1 MQDETLISYRMAY
14 DGIKNQDGPMEDSVT
29 KDLLLPCRHAHTIP
43 ELPKSEKENRR
54 GQSKREEEE
63 RSTGGASV
71 IKEEEGET

>member
-1 MQDETLISYRMAY
+1 MVSRWSYRRLCNKGTS
-14 DGIKNQDGPMEDSVT
+14 GILQACPRK
-29 KDLLLPCRHAHTIP
+29 IP
-43 ELPKSEKENRR
+43 ELLKSEKENRR